1 MSLHTNARSRG
12 ERGFTALMTA
22 ISVSISLCA
31 LPCSTAHAE
40 VQAYLE
46 PSGSFVINL
55 KGGSDTRIGIPL
67 DREQVFQGQI
77 QSADGNVITIAGNP
91 GWTPSEFAPGVTDG
105 ETFQVLFQTGL
116 EEGMALRIL
125 NNGSNT
131 LEVELGVESLDF
143 VATNQ
148 FDGEGDIIRIVPCHT
163 PSSLFGNVD
172 LPNRVSLYLYDSTRQ
187 GVNHS
192 PSEILTYFSG
202 IGWYSL
208 SFAPS
213 DSHPIDRGAY
223 LVIRCPPG
231 TDDTEI
237 VIDGFVPMVAD
248 RYRIVHSRNDLPLDF
263 PFSVTT
269 PVGVTVG
276 DSGFDLIHRTSIH
289 VYDNEQEGINKSPA
303 QILTYFQALGWYDLS
318 FQKVDDSFVLQPGTG
333 YILRL
338 PPEEEPT
345 DYIISRP
352 PSYTVEE

>member
-172 LPNRVSLYLYDSTRQ
+172 LPDGTLIFLYDNIRQ
-187 GVNHS
+187 GVNKS
-192 PSEILTYFSG
+192 PSEVLTYFAG
-202 IGWYSL
+202 YGWL
-208 SFAPS
+208 DAEFAPA
-213 DSHPIDRGAY
+213 DNFPLERGEHIGIRLPAGPDLEVTVDG
-223 LVIRCPPG
+223 LVPYI
-231 TDDTEI
+231 
-237 VIDGFVPMVAD
+237 AD
-248 RYRIVHSRNDLPLDF
+248 RYHIVHSRNDLQLDYH
-263 PFSVTT
+263 FSVTD
-269 PVGVTVG
+269 PLGVPI
-276 DSGFDLIHRTSIH
+276 SQAGFDLVDGTLVA
-289 VYDNEQEGINKSPA
+289 VYDNSRAGYNKGPG
-303 QILTYFQALGWYDLS
+303 QIITYFENVGWLDS
-318 FQKVDDSFVLQPGTG
+318 QFEFVDETFILEPGVG
-333 YILRL
+333 YMLRL
-338 PPEEEPT
+338 PAEPEAT

-352 PSYTVEE
+352 PSYISEP